1 MKHNH
6 ELQQLANNTNEIVW
20 EQVPP
25 TDKERSGKR
34 PLSNFYCQYSAVI
47 LQENRPQMQ
56 ERICLRI
63 FQTPAR
69 CHAVLWVR
77 GIGDIAGTVVVQGIQ
92 TEHEAVR
99 QVFSAAGF
107 NFYTP
112 GQTAPA
118 TDTILQSFIQKY
130 FADNQWIIIRALA

>member
-1 MKHNH
+1 MQHNQQ
-6 ELQQLANNTNEIVW
+6 LQQLANESGLIQW

-25 TDKERSGKR
+25 KEKERTGKR
-34 PLSNFYCQYSAVI
+34 PLANFYCQYSAVI

-69 CHAVLWVR
+69 CHAVLWVK
-77 GIGDIAGTVVVQGIQ
+77 GIGDISGTVTVQGIQ

-99 QVFSAAGF
+99 QAFSAAGF

-112 GQTAPA
+112 GHCAYDTH
-118 TDTILQSFIQKY
+118 TILQSFIQKY
-130 FADNQWIIIRALA
+130 FPENQWIIIRALA